1 MEPRNLSSGQ
11 PSLEE
16 VRDQFE
22 NWRHLREKRAPIP
35 HSLWQAAVSLCA
47 KHSVY
52 EISKALRLN
61 YSDLKHRVED
71 KRSIFQAPSV
81 SESAFIDLGLSA
93 PMLPAECIVEME
105 DQKGATMRIYF
116 KGETGLD
123 LLELGK
129 VFWSKRS

>member
-1 MEPRNLSSGQ
+1 MEPKNLLSGQ
-11 PSLEE
+11 PALEE

-22 NWRHLREKRAPIP
+22 NWRHRREKRAPIP
-35 HSLWQAAVSLCA
+35 HSLWQAAVSLYPQ
-47 KHSVY
+47 HSVY
-52 EISKALRLN
+52 EISKTLRLN
-61 YSDLKHRVED
+61 YTDLKHRVED
-71 KRSIFQAPSV
+71 KRSIFQASSV

-105 DQKGATMRIYF
+105 DQNGAKMRMYF
-116 KGETGLD
+116 KGKAGLD